1 MSDPVQ
7 VRDLH
12 KTYSN
17 GVQAVRGIS
26 FTVGEGEVFGLL
38 GPNGAGKSTTIGM
51 LTTMLRP
58 SAGQIL
64 VAGHDLAREPRAAR
78 QATGVVFQDSVLD
91 NDFSGR
97 QNLDLHARLWRLPRA
112 EADRRIAALLA
123 VIGLADRASD
133 GVRTY
138 SGGMRRRLEIAR
150 ALLAKPAIL
159 LLDEPTT
166 GLDPAVR
173 QELWDLIRRLRATE
187 GVTVLLST
195 HYLEEA
201 ERVCDRVAIMH
212 QGHLVAVDTPRRLVD
227 TVGHDLLDLEATA
240 STGEALQILQASG
253 ATAGRPLL
261 TAQTISVPIR
271 PDADQRSRLLR
282 RLVDD
287 GLAASVT
294 IRRGS
299 LNDVFLHLTS
309 ASGRPD
315 GVAGAG
321 AADAT
326 RPATEPVNDARR
338 PA

>member
-159 LLDEPTT
+159 LLD
-166 GLDPAVR
+166 
-173 QELWDLIRRLRATE
+173 

-195 HYLEEA
+195 RYLEEA

-326 RPATEPVNDARR
+326 RPATEARR

>member
-1 MSDPVQ
+1 
-7 VRDLH
+7 
-12 KTYSN
+12 
-17 GVQAVRGIS
+17 
-26 FTVGEGEVFGLL
+26 
-38 GPNGAGKSTTIGM
+38 M

-58 SAGQIL
+58 SAGQVL
-64 VAGHDLAREPRAAR
+64 VAGHDLARDPRAAR

-97 QNLDLHARLWRLPRA
+97 QNLNLHARLWRLPRA

-123 VIGLADRASD
+123 VIGLADRAGE

-173 QELWDLIRRLRATE
+173 QELWDLIRRLRDTE

-212 QGHLVAVDTPRRLVD
+212 RGRLVAVDTPRRLVD
-227 TVGHDLLDLEATA
+227 AVGHDLLELGVNANTDD
-240 STGEALQILQASG
+240 ALQLLQASG
-253 ATAGRPLL
+253 ATAGRPML
-261 TAQTISVPIR
+261 AGQTISVPIR
-271 PDADQRSRLLR
+271 PGADQHSQLLR
-282 RLVDD
+282 RIVAD

-309 ASGRPD
+309 GHPG
-315 GVAGAG
+315 GVAR

-326 RPATEPVNDARR
+326 QPVPEARR